1 MCNCAL
7 ITNCYVFYYFQ
18 LCKQSLLVNVCYIS
32 QWVLELNI
40 LRWEHALDNDI
51 GYQDNVDEDEFLP
64 VSDDFL
70 AEDQLKLAEEQ
81 RYLQSRAPGEAS
93 AIRKA
98 RRLES
103 LGACTCKHE
112 GAGVH
117 KDVCPKSYISKA
129 IALAQLKREETKHL
143 QLVHAAQ
150 LAANKVADS
159 RRKQRESAWE
169 LRQVS
174 SLTKVN

>member
-1 MCNCAL
+1 M
-7 ITNCYVFYYFQ
+7 
-18 LCKQSLLVNVCYIS
+18 QSLLVSVCYVS
-32 QWVLELNI
+32 QCVLELNI

-51 GYQDNVDEDEFLP
+51 GHQDDVVEDEFLP

-81 RYLQSRAPGEAS
+81 KYLQSRAPGEAQM
-93 AIRKA
+93 IRKA

-103 LGACTCKHE
+103 LGACTCKHK

-117 KDVCPKSYISKA
+117 EDVCPKSYISKG
-129 IALAQLKREETKHL
+129 IALAQLEREEKKHL
-143 QLVHAAQ
+143 QLAQAAQ
-150 LAANKVADS
+150 FAANKVADT
-159 RRKQRESAWE
+159 RRKQIEAAWE

-174 SLTKVN
+174 ILTKVN